1 MKYKTSIID
10 SIDPSSDQFTSNEI
24 KMATF
29 ISNNLGI
36 IPEMTIQELSDRTGT
51 SPAAISRFCKKID
64 SDSFQSFKVNLSSEL
79 ALRPF
84 INEKVK
90 SIDTVDADTILNI
103 NTNLMKST
111 LENID
116 EEQINRAIEAIQKSD
131 IIFAHG
137 IGFSKLSAQNIR
149 LKWSLVGKTVI
160 IVDEM
165 DFTRSTLPSV
175 AENALFIAISNSGK
189 SVEILSL
196 LTTVKE
202 LKIPTIAITRN
213 NGNTLA
219 MNTDIQLHTASL
231 SSKPSATTP
240 SFYSQSIL
248 IDYLYLR
255 FLEKRN

>member
-10 SIDPSSDQFTSNEI
+10 SIDPSSDQFTSNEKKI
-24 KMATF
+24 ATF
-29 ISNNLGI
+29 ISHNLGI

-79 ALRPF
+79 ALRPY
-84 INEKVK
+84 INENVQ
-90 SIDTVDADTILNI
+90 SIDSVDAETILSI

-116 EEQINRAIEAIQKSD
+116 EEQIDQAIAAIQKAD
-131 IIFAHG
+131 IIFVHG

-149 LKWSLVGKTVI
+149 LKWSLVGKTII
-160 IVDEM
+160 IVEEL
-165 DFTRSTLPSV
+165 DFARSTLPTV
-175 AENALFIAISNSGK
+175 ADSALFIALSNSGK

-196 LTTVKE
+196 LSTVKD
-202 LKIPTIAITRN
+202 LNIPTLAITRN

-248 IDYLYLR
+248 IDYLYFR
-255 FLEKRN
+255 YLEKME